1 MNKKFRLRDS
11 DIIQNC
17 AKYILSDEM
26 RKECERKEHEVIIQ
40 EYKKDVTAEQRAFFN
55 GVLVRAISQETGYSE
70 AEVKEM
76 VKKYTHGVNE
86 VTIGNSTHYVTT
98 SSESG
103 REKMSELI
111 EGAYRLAAEANIQ
124 LPSPRYVQ

>member
-1 MNKKFRLRDS
+1 MNKFILKDEN
-11 DIIQNC
+11 IVANC
-17 AKYILSDEM
+17 VAHLKSYEFQ
-26 RKECERKEHEVIIQ
+26 REREGTLFEVTIKP
-40 EYKKDVTAEQRAFFN
+40 YKKDVTAEQRAFFN

-124 LPSPRYVQ
+124 LPPPRYVQ